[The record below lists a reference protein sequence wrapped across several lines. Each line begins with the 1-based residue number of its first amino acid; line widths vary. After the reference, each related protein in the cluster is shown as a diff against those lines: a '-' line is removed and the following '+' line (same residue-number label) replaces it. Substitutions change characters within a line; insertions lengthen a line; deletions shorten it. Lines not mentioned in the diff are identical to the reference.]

1 MIKYYVHG
9 PSVYVVP
16 QYRNRKDFVRE
27 LTEYGREAS
36 KAREAAGAAR
46 AVYAVKVYGPDG
58 DLDHVDVYDPPV
70 LLDDQEFDRR
80 TAAEY
85 EAHPGC
91 VIYASHAHE

>member
-1 MIKYYVHG
+1 M
-9 PSVYVVP
+9 P
-16 QYRNRKDFVRE
+16 QRS
-27 LTEYGREAS
+27 GRHSTTCRRAPRPATG
-36 KAREAAGAAR
+36 AREAASAAH